1 MAAPKRPTHVVTH
14 PSLYLRV
21 NGKLQE
27 MDVGAQLTLD
37 DKQAAG
43 MVEKNFIKS
52 LKEAK
57 QVDLDAGAEEK
68 KD

>member
-27 MDVGAQLTLD
+27 MEVGAQLTLD
-37 DKQAAG
+37 SNQAAG
-43 MVEKNFIKS
+43 MVKKGFIKS

-57 QVDLDAGAEEK
+57 QVDIGQAESEAGK
-68 KD
+68 